1 MYNQLHLDVHVH
13 SFADKGK
20 SGQGTMNDLKSK
32 LVYNTASKKSKN
44 TDVLKLAAEV
54 CENTFTLNNM
64 LI

>member
-1 MYNQLHLDVHVH
+1 MYNQLHLDVR

-54 CENTFTLNNM
+54 CENTLTVNM
-64 LI
+64 LIHV